1 MCDKIKDKI
10 DKIIRYDEI
19 KTAAQTEGGEDDLQ
33 DQINPKPG
41 LTWKTAMRHIA
52 IHKATS
58 KMMKQDT

>member
-1 MCDKIKDKI
+1 MSVLYGRRYWFINLLCDKIKDKI

-41 LTWKTAMRHIA
+41 LT
-52 IHKATS
+52 
-58 KMMKQDT
+58 